1 MCKILN
7 EKIYMICQKGAE
19 QIEKYNTI
27 NIMKRNI

>member
-7 EKIYMICQKGAE
+7 EKIYMKPQKVAE

-27 NIMKRNI
+27 NIMKRTI